1 MFLKITSR
9 SPHDSL
15 TPSALGLFLFHAPS
29 ALVLFLKKAF
39 KEILKYPEKKLCE
52 STFGKSSKPTEPL
65 KSPRF
70 NVFIFKYMYKNRSN
84 DF

>member
-9 SPHDSL
+9 SLHDSL
-15 TPSALGLFLFHAPS
+15 TPSALALFLFHAPS

-52 STFGKSSKPTEPL
+52 STFDSHKKNFVL
-65 KSPRF
+65 LLQ
-70 NVFIFKYMYKNRSN
+70 NRSN